1 MMADHLDFLDFAG
14 GGNSGMEQSIES
26 IGLQYLLT
34 GFSFFSQNVPF
45 FICEADHDLVVPQ
58 AMGFGFYA
66 FNHFVPS
73 FHLRSKLLWGFK
85 GERSPLASF
94 PGGRCEKHR
103 PYPGSLLDG
112 RSEAN
117 GYPGG
122 ETCLPSLD
130 GSGVRALPGEGMEA
144 YFHSLFRRSP
154 AVPMGRH

>member
-1 MMADHLDFLDFAG
+1 MMANHLDFLDFAG
-14 GGNSGMEQSIES
+14 GGNPGMEQGVEYV
-26 IGLQYLLT
+26 GLQGLLA
-34 GFSFFSQNVPF
+34 GCQLALQVVPF
-45 FICEADHDLVVPQ
+45 LIGEADQGLVIPQ

-94 PGGRCEKHR
+94 PAGRCEEHR

-117 GYPGG
+117 GYPKG

-130 GSGVRALPGEGMEA
+130 GSGVRASPGEGMEA
-144 YFHSLFRRSP
+144 YFHSLFR
-154 AVPMGRH
+154 